1 MLRTLIHTLP
11 LTVRPETTAKPTL
24 SAWSGFIHK
33 HQDCCNLEVVHLGS
47 GMMEPDDTSKLPM
60 KETQDPMSPTTAVQL
75 PLVALWVRSL
85 KTN

>member
-1 MLRTLIHTLP
+1 
-11 LTVRPETTAKPTL
+11 
-24 SAWSGFIHK
+24 
-33 HQDCCNLEVVHLGS
+33 
-47 GMMEPDDTSKLPM
+47 MMEPDDTSKLPM